1 MARTQPDKVDRPGTN
16 LAPRGQVDHP
26 TRCSSRPLIQT
37 DFGAVARCPILLPVV
52 AAAEARQRFP
62 EIEPYES
69 GLLDIGDGNQIYW
82 ETSGSPEGRPVLVV
96 HVGPGGGGRR
106 GARRS
111 FDPDAFRIVLFD
123 QRGCGQSLPHS
134 SDPSVDMAHNTTEH
148 LLADMELLREDLGI
162 DRWLLYG
169 RSWGSTLILAYAQT
183 LPRPWDLASRYGL
196 CLYSTDAWSSMR
208 LIRVISSG
216 PV

>member
-1 MARTQPDKVDRPGTN
+1 M
-16 LAPRGQVDHP
+16 
-26 TRCSSRPLIQT
+26 
-37 DFGAVARCPILLPVV
+37 
-52 AAAEARQRFP
+52 
-62 EIEPYES
+62 
-69 GLLDIGDGNQIYW
+69 
-82 ETSGSPEGRPVLVV
+82 LVV

-148 LLADMELLREDLGI
+148 LLADMELLRGDLGI

-183 LPRPWDLASRYGL
+183 PPRPWDLASRYGL
-196 CLYSTDAWSSMR
+196 RLYSTDAWLSRRSEEWVRSADPGELAAQVMHDR
-208 LIRVISSG
+208 WLGFAPATSDAVAAAEAR
-216 PV
+216 